1 MMNKDWKINKITA
14 LAEHSS
20 GLRCSLSLD
29 TIYRNGLRVSFLNEY
44 DFKTI
49 NGNSDEMMRNLGK
62 EYVEM
67 VKENCPRFADKPIR
81 VWTTIE
87 ENIQRNK
94 EKHRDKELGKK
105 VLLSLA
111 KSRGRDTI
119 W

>member
-1 MMNKDWKINKITA
+1 MNKDWKINKITA

-29 TIYRNGLRVSFLNEY
+29 TIHKDGLRVMFLNEHT
-44 DFKTI
+44 FKTI
-49 NGNSDEMMRNLGK
+49 DGNSDEMMRNLGQ
-62 EYVEM
+62 EYIEM
-67 VKENCPRFADKPIR
+67 VKENCPRFAEKPIR

-94 EKHRDKELGKK
+94 DKHHSKELGKR
-105 VLLSLA
+105 VLLTLA
-111 KSRGRDTI
+111 KSKGRDTI